1 MTLSSFSW
9 NSLTWDQLLWLHG
22 EGARRDGEPTIMHRF
37 RVWMHLNG
45 LELCGKSF
53 YATVGDRQQPFL
65 ENEDLSVSELQ
76 NLLIAMSD
84 RSGRTDTDTTT
95 ADGRNEDRIPQLV
108 ILFRTAK
115 TSLTPKLSTLNY
127 QLSTL
132 FGAPIDELFY
142 AVREH
147 TAFLTEQTLV
157 SLPAETI
164 TILGKEY
171 QLPQPLLANIT
182 YEQFNTCSHALDSC
196 FRALAA
202 TVPDASPSGSTIV
215 PEGSAF
221 GSPSSI
227 PAAFPSGLTF
237 LSHILTPLVSTPDS
251 LSRKYEYLPELSE
264 ALAAQW
270 QSQLMREARL
280 SGRHSWRFRRRSSP
294 LTPHPSPLNSQLS
307 TLFPL
312 LVLHF
317 QSCLTRFKSMF
328 PYVFTEGKGHTG
340 AESPIVS
347 ELGTVNAIMKYQ
359 GYPSQQSVYQT
370 NALLVFK
377 VLDSMT
383 REAKEMEKLKRKSH
397 KK

>member
-22 EGARRDGEPTIMHRF
+22 DGARRDGEPAIMHRF

-95 ADGRNEDRIPQLV
+95 TDGRNEDRIPQLV
-108 ILFRTAK
+108 ILFRRTK
-115 TSLTPKLSTLNY
+115 TSLTPHPSTLNP
-127 QLSTL
+127 QPSTL

-147 TAFLTEQTLV
+147 TAFLTEQTLT

-202 TVPDASPSGSTIV
+202 ATTVPEASPSGI
-215 PEGSAF
+215 
-221 GSPSSI
+221 
-227 PAAFPSGLTF
+227 TF
-237 LSHILTPLVSTPDS
+237 LSHILTPLVSTPDAPA
-251 LSRKYEYLPELSE
+251 RRYEYLPELSE

-270 QSQLMREARL
+270 QSQLEQEARL
-280 SGRHSWRFRRRSSP
+280 SHRHLWRFRRRSSP
-294 LTPHPSPLNSQLS
+294 LTPHPSSLTSQLS
-307 TLFPL
+307 ALFPL

-383 REAKEMEKLKRKSH
+383 REAKEMEKLKHKSH
-397 KK
+397 K